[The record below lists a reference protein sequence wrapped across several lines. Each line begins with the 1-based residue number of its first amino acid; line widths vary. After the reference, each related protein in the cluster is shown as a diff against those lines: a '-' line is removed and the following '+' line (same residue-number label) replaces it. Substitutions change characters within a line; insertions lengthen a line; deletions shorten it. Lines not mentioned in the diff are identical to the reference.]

1 MPNFQNPIVLGRCSM
16 LNFFSKSPII
26 FRKAANSPGSPPI
39 LMTAI
44 ALVQNVKNLPPVS
57 QAALK
62 LIGLLDRSSTD
73 NQEVIQVLK
82 YDTVLTAK
90 LLKVCNAPSFGLG
103 EPVSSVDHA
112 VFMLGHEQ
120 ILHTVL
126 TLAFGSVMATPTHAF
141 TAGANELWQHS
152 LIAASAAEAVFN
164 HLPGL
169 NAQPTVAFTAALL
182 HDIGKLVFAQ
192 TLSAE
197 QLAEIRDQTERK
209 LISGS
214 DAEREV
220 LGTDHGETGAA
231 LLQSWRLPASIVEAV
246 AHHHRP
252 VLKPEPRLSVLV
264 HIANAVA
271 HHSDTV
277 PGQNSHDLKIAE
289 AVDQDLGINA
299 KKLEVIVADA
309 RQSLKRMN
317 RFMSVS

>member
-1 MPNFQNPIVLGRCSM
+1 
-16 LNFFSKSPII
+16 
-26 FRKAANSPGSPPI
+26 
-39 LMTAI
+39 MTAI

-73 NQEVIQVLK
+73 NNDVVQVLK
-82 YDTVLTAK
+82 HDTVLTAK
-90 LLKVCNAPSFGLG
+90 LLKACNAPSFGLG
-103 EPVSSVDHA
+103 ETVSSVDHA

-126 TLAFGSVMATPTHAF
+126 TLAFSSVMAAPTQAF

-152 LIAASAAEAVFN
+152 LIAAAAADTVFN

-192 TLSAE
+192 TLLPE
-197 QLAEIRDQTERK
+197 ELADIRDRAERK
-209 LISGS
+209 LISGT

-220 LGTDHGETGAA
+220 LGIDHGETGAA

-246 AHHHRP
+246 ANHHRP
-252 VLKPEPRLSVLV
+252 FLKPEPRLSVLV

-271 HHSDTV
+271 HHSDAV
-277 PGQNSHDLKIAE
+277 PGQSSHDLKIDV
-289 AVDQDLGINA
+289 AVCKDLDINP
-299 KKLEVIVADA
+299 KKLEAMVADA
-309 RQSLKRMN
+309 RQSFKRVN
-317 RFMSVS
+317 RFMAMS